1 LRTPAQLFVLLSI
14 LLILVFS
21 VAPSIES
28 SLAINESQGAAVT
41 GPQYGSI
48 TGRVMGE
55 DGPLPYA
62 AVTVSPVGNRAR
74 GNASRNVTADDEGN
88 FKIDGLRPIAWRVTA
103 TAPGYV
109 SDASLDGDTKSS
121 YHRTGDSVTIQMV
134 KGGVITGRVLNS
146 LGEPL
151 IAVRVNAQIVRDA
164 QGNAVPGGS
173 PAGDFQ
179 TDDRGIYR
187 IFGLRA
193 GTYIVVAGSS
203 SGFQNPRPGIRSGP
217 YDGDV
222 PVYHPSSTR
231 DAAAEVTVNYGVETG
246 GIDIQ
251 YRSEKGH
258 AISGRV
264 SGPASENSRPGGF
277 ISVTLAHQATG
288 TVFHQA
294 FVMQRGPG
302 FLNNNSGNNAFA
314 IYGVPDGEYE
324 VTAYRN
330 SPDGNDAASLP
341 RRVTVA
347 GRDLTGIDL
356 LLKPL
361 ASIYGRLQL
370 ESANGCPSNRK
381 PSFEE
386 QVFTLH
392 PEKVNEQRASGN
404 LPHSSVPDRDGELMF
419 RELNAGHY
427 RIVPQLFD
435 AKWFIRSIT
444 VPAAPAGK
452 PAIKASSIDV
462 GRHGLSLKPGERM
475 TRVTITVAEGAA
487 AIKGKVN
494 ASAGLKL
501 PSQVV
506 VHLIPVE
513 RQKADDVLRYAET
526 KTSGDYE
533 FNLTSLEPGKYWII
547 ALPSLKNDDKPK
559 AWNVTERLRLRKE
572 AEAINTLIELQ
583 PCQQIGSYELPYK
596 STAVN

>member
-1 LRTPAQLFVLLSI
+1 LRTPAQLFILLSI

-28 SLAINESQGAAVT
+28 SLAINESQGGTAAA

-48 TGRVMGE
+48 TGRVIGE

-62 AVTVSPVGNRAR
+62 GVTVSPAGNRAR

-109 SDASLDGDTKSS
+109 SNALLDGDTNSR
-121 YHRTGDSVTIQMV
+121 YHRTGDSVTIRMM

-151 IAVRVNAQIVRDA
+151 IAVRVNAQMIRDE
-164 QGNAVPGGS
+164 QGNAVPGRG

-187 IFGLRA
+187 IFGLQA
-193 GTYIVVAGSS
+193 GTYIVFAGSS
-203 SGFQNPRPGIRSGP
+203 SGFQSPRPGFRSGP
-217 YDGDV
+217 SDGDV

-294 FVMQRGPG
+294 MVMQRGPG
-302 FLNNNSGNNAFA
+302 FLNNSGNNAFA

-330 SPDGNDAASLP
+330 SPEGNDAASLP

-361 ASIYGRLQL
+361 ASIDGRLQV
-370 ESANGCPSNRK
+370 ESANGCPGNRK

-386 QVFTLH
+386 QVFILRA
-392 PEKVNEQRASGN
+392 ERVNEQRAYGN
-404 LPHSSVPDRDGELMF
+404 LPRSSVPDRDGELIF

-435 AKWFIRSIT
+435 PKWFIRSIT
-444 VPAAPAGK
+444 IPAAPAGK
-452 PAIKASSIDV
+452 SAIKASSIDV
-462 GRHGLSLKPGERM
+462 GRHGLSLKPGERATRM
-475 TRVTITVAEGAA
+475 TINIAEGAA
-487 AIKGKVN
+487 ALKGKVN
-494 ASAGLKL
+494 ASAGVKL

-506 VHLIPVE
+506 VHLIPFE
-513 RQKADDVLRYAET
+513 RQKADDALRYAET

-533 FNLTSLEPGKYWII
+533 FNLTNLEPGKYWII
-547 ALPSLKNDDKPK
+547 ALPLLKGDDKPR
-559 AWNVTERLRLRKE
+559 AWNVADRLRLRKE
-572 AEAINTLIELQ
+572 AEAINSLIELQ
-583 PCQQIGSYELPYK
+583 PCQQIGSYELLYK